1 VRIFISST
9 FKDLQPERQAAI
21 DSLRRSDIVPWGME
35 LFVSESSTPL
45 EVALRD
51 LRLSDAVVLIIG
63 FKAGSLIPESADLTY
78 TAAEFRSARELD
90 KPIWVF
96 IRTEGG
102 TWRNAETAEPLKTA
116 LEGFKRAVLD
126 AHLTPAYFDNPD
138 RLQVELLLALQRWNS
153 AGRPGA
159 RLTFTTVEEFF
170 APYRPAERKL
180 FDFEQT
186 LQGRSDEIQALNTF
200 HANPELMVGV
210 LTGRG
215 GIGKSKLLH
224 DWAGSLENVRV
235 LYVREDAAWHPEASK
250 EIPSGNVVIVADD
263 AHRFDFVDKLLI
275 LVRNLRQRQ
284 NLKLVLSLR
293 PSGASQIDAALA
305 TRFEPSQIH
314 RFAQLEQ
321 VRHRSVIAL
330 AEESLGREHLQYA
343 PALAV
348 VSADT
353 PLVTV
358 VGGRLIARGDI
369 PPALLANEEDFRRQ
383 VFDRFSAEYER
394 LLPVGTVDWR
404 RMLNLIAAVGPLMPK
419 AENFLNTT
427 ADVLR
432 IRQDEIL
439 QAIDCLERHGLLLRG
454 GRLVRIVP
462 DLLSDFLLEG
472 ACLTRAGESTGFA
485 DLVFRMYQPNYLSN
499 TLRNLGE
506 LDWRI
511 TQRNEGPVVGLMDQI
526 WMEISAAF
534 ETANAGDRIETLKA
548 LTGAALFQPARVM
561 RLIRR
566 AVESQAVPVELT
578 SDWSITQE
586 NVLGEIPP
594 LLRPIA
600 HHVEHFDEAI
610 NTLWSLARHGDQ
622 HRKRYPEDARRVLE
636 NLARYERYKPVLLND
651 RMADAA
657 ARLCR
662 QEHAFDGPFTPL
674 DVVDKLLAKEG
685 EFTEADEFTIT
696 FGGFALNYEVIRPV
710 REKAIALLEL
720 CLNSEDPKLVLRAVD
735 SFARILSGFLPAV
748 VRQASPEEHSWQNA
762 ERETA
767 LRIIQARV
775 ARPTPIPIIRQIRY
789 MLRQARPRSDDH
801 PMRQQID
808 RVLSSIP
815 SADDLVVFD
824 AFCTADWEL
833 DAEFQSLEEAS
844 RKHQELVIR
853 GVEIFRRKYVSARQ
867 QVESLI
873 GLVQGAESCGID
885 LRDKPYSFIDNLC
898 TDDNFLDELIAYL
911 LNNAHP
917 YLAQMICIALR
928 RLRHSDPER
937 YLDVGLRAAAHKSPY
952 IAYGTANAVCYGPA
966 LTTPNHADLAILELL
981 SQHSN
986 LNVRHLVFTGI
997 RRIGAHAEYERAAL
1011 NLLLRS
1017 DIGDDPQMADELC
1030 GALHYGGINLAHLS
1044 ENEILTLLQKL
1055 VVTKNIDEGHHVGY
1069 FLDGIGQDHP
1079 VALYEFTMN
1088 RLDRYATMEARGE
1101 NTAGYTPVRHHG
1113 FGNAFHALQR
1123 SPRYQDLLNQ
1133 VRDRFT
1139 SRAEQR
1145 YWLRELF
1152 WGIAAVDAPT
1162 LTALDE
1168 LLHSQEPD
1176 KVRAAL
1182 DLIGGAPPELALSR
1196 PWFAEH
1202 VIELCERLDHSLG
1215 DRAISVLLT
1224 NAHLGHFQRTPGQPS
1239 PRFTLLRDRAA
1250 ALRGA
1255 FAAES
1260 TARTFFSKLHESAVS
1275 RLERERQDDEELRF
1289 H

>member
-1 VRIFISST
+1 
-9 FKDLQPERQAAI
+9 
-21 DSLRRSDIVPWGME
+21 ME
-35 LFVSESSTPL
+35 LFISESSTPL
-45 EVALRD
+45 DVALRE

-78 TAAEFRSARELD
+78 TAAEFRSARGLD

-96 IRTEGG
+96 IRTEAG

-116 LEGFKRAVLD
+116 LEEFKEAVLD

-170 APYRPAERKL
+170 APYRPAERRL
-180 FDFEQT
+180 FDFKQT

-200 HANPELMVGV
+200 HADPELIVGV

-263 AHRFDFVDKLLI
+263 AHRFDFLDKLLI

-284 NLKLVLSLR
+284 NLKIVLSLR

-314 RFAQLEQ
+314 RFARLEK
-321 VRHRSVIAL
+321 VRHRSVIAI
-330 AEESLGREHLQYA
+330 AEESLGPEHLQYA
-343 PALAV
+343 PALAA

-394 LLPVGTVDWR
+394 LLPAGTVDWR
-404 RMLNLIAAVGPLMPK
+404 RMLNLIAAIGPLMPK
-419 AENFLNTT
+419 AENFLNPT
-427 ADVLR
+427 AEVLR

-485 DLVFRMYQPNYLSN
+485 DLVFRRYQPAYLSN

-511 TQRNEGPVVGLMDQI
+511 TQRNDAPVTGLMDQI
-526 WMEISAAF
+526 WGEISTAF
-534 ETANAGDRIETLKA
+534 ESANAGDRVGTLKA

-566 AVESQAVPVELT
+566 AIESRAVPVDLT

-586 NVLGEIPP
+586 NVLGEIPS
-594 LLRPIA
+594 LLRTIA
-600 HHVEHFDEAI
+600 LHAEHFDEAV
-610 NTLWSLARHGDQ
+610 NTLWSLAQVGD
-622 HRKRYPEDARRVLE
+622 RPAKRYSKEAGVALE
-636 NLARYERYKPVLLND
+636 NLARYERYKPVPLND
-651 RMADAA
+651 RMAAAA
-657 ARLCR
+657 ARFCR
-662 QEHAFDGPFTPL
+662 EEHAFDASFTPL
-674 DVVDKLLAKEG
+674 NLADKLLAKEG
-685 EFTEADEFTIT
+685 EFTEADDFTIS

-720 CLNSEDPKLVLRAVD
+720 CLNSEDPKVVLRAVD
-735 SFARILSGFLPAV
+735 SFAGILSGFLPAV
-748 VRQASPEEHSWQNA
+748 VRQASPEEHAWQNG
-762 ERETA
+762 ERENA
-767 LRIIQARV
+767 LRIIQGRLN
-775 ARPTPIPIIRQIRY
+775 RPTPIPIVRQIRY
-789 MLRQARPRSDDH
+789 MLRRARPRSDDH

-808 RVLSSIP
+808 RVLSSIAP
-815 SADDLVVFD
+815 ADDLVIFD

-833 DAEFQSLEEAS
+833 DAEFENLEEAS
-844 RKHQELVIR
+844 RAQRELDMR
-853 GVEIFRRKYVSARQ
+853 GVEILRRKYPSAHQ

-873 GLVQGAESCGID
+873 MLVHDAESCGID
-885 LRDKPYSFIDNLC
+885 LRDKPYSFIDELC
-898 TDDNFLDELIAYL
+898 TDACFLDEIIEYL
-911 LNNAHP
+911 LNNGHA
-917 YLAQMICIALR
+917 YLAQMICIPLR
-928 RLRHSDPER
+928 RLRSSDPPR
-937 YLDVGLRAAAHKSPY
+937 YLDVGLRAANHENPY

-966 LTTPNHADLAILELL
+966 LTAPNSADLAILEVL
-981 SQHSN
+981 SRHSN

-1017 DIGDDPQMADELC
+1017 DVGDDSQMADELC
-1030 GALHYGGINLAHLS
+1030 STLHYGGINLARLS
-1044 ENEILTLLQKL
+1044 ESEILTLLQKL
-1055 VVTKNIDEGHHVGY
+1055 VITKNIDEGHHIGH
-1069 FLDGIGQDHP
+1069 FLDWAGEYHP
-1079 VALYEFTMN
+1079 VALFEFTIN
-1088 RLDRYATMEARGE
+1088 RLDRYAGMEGRVE
-1101 NTAGYTPVRHHG
+1101 DTAGYIPIRHHG

-1123 SPRYQDLLNQ
+1123 SPRYQDFLSQ

-1168 LLHSQEPD
+1168 LLHSHDPD
-1176 KVRAAL
+1176 KLRAAL

-1196 PWFAEH
+1196 PWFAVH
-1202 VIELCERLDHSLG
+1202 VIEQCERLDHSIG
-1215 DRAISVLLT
+1215 ERALSVLIT
-1224 NAHLGHFQRTPGQPS
+1224 NAHLGQFQRTPGQPS
-1239 PRFTLLRDRAA
+1239 PRFTRLRDRAA
-1250 ALRGA
+1250 ALRET
-1255 FAAES
+1255 FAADS
-1260 TARTFFSKLHESAVS
+1260 IGRKFFSKLHESAVS
-1275 RLERERQDDEELRF
+1275 WLERERQEDEELRF